1 MVGLD
6 EAAEQ
11 GKDADLESEK
21 EGVAAADSQ
30 ANNQAVE
37 EEKKETYPQVEEEES
52 KVLPEEEEEK
62 KEEAKVPFTEEQRS
76 NPDFRKIYRRY
87 YHDTGK

>member
-6 EAAEQ
+6 EAVEQ

-37 EEKKETYPQVEEEES
+37 EEKK
-52 KVLPEEEEEK
+52 
-62 KEEAKVPFTEEQRS
+62 A
-76 NPDFRKIYRRY
+76 
-87 YHDTGK
+87 